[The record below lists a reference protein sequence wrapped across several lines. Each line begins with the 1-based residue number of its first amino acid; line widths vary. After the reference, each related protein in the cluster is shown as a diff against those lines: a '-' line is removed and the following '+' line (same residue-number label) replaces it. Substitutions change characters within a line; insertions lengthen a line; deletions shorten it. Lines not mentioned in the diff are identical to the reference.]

1 MEKLLILLN
10 ENDEV
15 TGYAPKIEVHK
26 KGLLHRAFS
35 VFIYDRSTKK
45 MLLQKRSKSKYHS
58 GGLWSNACCSHP
70 YKDELWKDAIQRCMK
85 DELGIVPSFREQ
97 FIEEINPF
105 EYPPCTDSDRIQ
117 FVSKF
122 HYCVNISDMTENE
135 MDYVFLYHPDLDINS
150 SISINP
156 DEIDTTKWISL
167 DELDF
172 MLADDPDSF
181 TAWFQKAY
189 EIAKYGIKVEDSWD
203 GYEKYGF
210 FIENS

>member
-85 DELGIVPSFREQ
+85 DELGIVYQFKEQESNSFDY
-97 FIEEINPF
+97 F
-105 EYPPCTDSDRIQ
+105 PCTDRIQ
-117 FVSKF
+117 FINTF

-135 MDYVFLYHPDLDINS
+135 MDYVFLYYPDSDIKNN
-150 SISINP
+150 IFINP
-156 DEIDTTKWISL
+156 NEVDEIKWISL
-167 DELDF
+167 DEID
-172 MLADDPDSF
+172 MLLTYGPDSF
-181 TAWFQKAY
+181 TVWFQKAY
-189 EIAKYGIKVEDSWD
+189 KIAKCGIKNKN
-203 GYEKYGF
+203 YK
-210 FIENS
+210 